1 VPVLSISQAVRVE
14 ADGLI
19 ILPCP
24 GGDRIIRRPVQFDR
38 VYSIMTGL
46 VAESPLDLGGYFSE
60 DISDKHSDSK
70 ALFL

>member
-1 VPVLSISQAVRVE
+1 MPVLSISQAVRVE

-24 GGDRIIRRPVQFDR
+24 GGGRIIRRPVQFDR

-46 VAESPLDLGGYFSE
+46 VILKILNV
-60 DISDKHSDSK
+60 
-70 ALFL
+70 FLTIQEEKKNHD